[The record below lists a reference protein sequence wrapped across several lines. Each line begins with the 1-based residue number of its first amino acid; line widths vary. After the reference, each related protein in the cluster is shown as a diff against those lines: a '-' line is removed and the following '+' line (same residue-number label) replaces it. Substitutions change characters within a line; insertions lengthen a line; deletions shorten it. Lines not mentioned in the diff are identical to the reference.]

1 MAKKMQIKL
10 DLSGELLEVLQEIS
24 EEECRSCTQ
33 QVLYILKKHLKDDI
47 NALKARKSGVS
58 TQEVIET
65 NKEEL
70 KLTNSEYEEVMV
82 EKEVA
87 ITIEKIEKNEQ
98 AIDDDILDFFS

>member
-1 MAKKMQIKL
+1 MSKKMQIKL
-10 DLSGELLEVLQEIS
+10 DLSGELLQVLQEIS

-33 QVLYILKKHLKDDI
+33 QVLYILKTYLKDDI
-47 NALKARKSGVS
+47 KALKMRKREVS

-70 KLTNSEYEEVMV
+70 KLTNSEYEEVTV

>member
-47 NALKARKSGVS
+47 NALKIKKSGSS
-58 TQEVIET
+58 TSEIIET
-65 NKEEL
+65 HEDEI
-70 KLTNSEYEEVMV
+70 KLANGENEEVLMEKHTTNTV
-82 EKEVA
+82 ETGEEKEP
-87 ITIEKIEKNEQ
+87 

>member
-33 QVLYILKKHLKDDI
+33 QVLYIIKKHLKDDI
-47 NALKARKSGVS
+47 NALKMRKSGAS
-58 TQEVIET
+58 TPEIIKTHE
-65 NKEEL
+65 EEL
-70 KLTNSEYEEVMV
+70 KLTKGENEEVLM
-82 EKEVA
+82 
-87 ITIEKIEKNEQ
+87 EKNTTNIVEIVEEKEQ

>member
-58 TQEVIET
+58 TSEIIKT
-65 NKEEL
+65 NENEL
-70 KLTNSEYEEVMV
+70 KLSNSELEEVIV

-87 ITIEKIEKNEQ
+87 ITTEIVEKNEQ
-98 AIDDDILDFFS
+98 AIDDDIMDFFS

>member
-47 NALKARKSGVS
+47 NAFKIRKSGAS
-58 TQEVIET
+58 TPEIRETCKKEVALTNSDKIEETSQRNTEIITEIVEEKEEVIE
-65 NKEEL
+65 
-70 KLTNSEYEEVMV
+70 
-82 EKEVA
+82 
-87 ITIEKIEKNEQ
+87 
-98 AIDDDILDFFS
+98 DDILDFFT